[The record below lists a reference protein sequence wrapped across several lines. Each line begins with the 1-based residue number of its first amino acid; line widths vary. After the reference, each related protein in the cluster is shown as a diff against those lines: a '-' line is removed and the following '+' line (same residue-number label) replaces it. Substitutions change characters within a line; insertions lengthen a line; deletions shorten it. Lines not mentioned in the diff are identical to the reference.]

1 MLWILR
7 DLGFILGVTN
17 KSFPKRRWSDKSL
30 NMTTTNSKPVPRG
43 YLVAIGGAEDKTSDL
58 KILSR
63 VVALAPKDS
72 NMEVAVVATASS
84 IPDELL
90 PAYRSAFK
98 RLGASKI
105 HALDIR
111 DRDDAADPRTVERIR
126 RCGLIFFTGGDQLRL
141 TNILGGSRVLK
152 AIRERHAA
160 GAVVAGTS
168 AGAVALSATM
178 IYNGA
183 AADALRKGAVKMAS
197 GFGFVEGV
205 IIDSHFLERGRFTRL
220 MEAGATNPEQL
231 GVGLGED
238 AAVIFHPQG
247 ILEAIGPGHVVIV
260 DSWNLASSNVADIET
275 GDPVAVENVVMHA
288 LIGGHGYD
296 IDRRAYLDTETLQ
309 STLRNP
315 N

>member
-1 MLWILR
+1 M
-7 DLGFILGVTN
+7 TSN
-17 KSFPKRRWSDKSL
+17 K
-30 NMTTTNSKPVPRG
+30 TKPVPHG
-43 YLVAIGGAEDKTSDL
+43 HLVAIGGAEDKTSDL
-58 KILSR
+58 EILSR
-63 VVALAPKDS
+63 VFSLAPED
-72 NMEVAVVATASS
+72 NDEVAVIATASA
-84 IPDELL
+84 IPGELL

-98 RLGASKI
+98 RLGAGKI

-111 DRDDAADPRTVERIR
+111 HRDDAADDRTVERIR

-141 TNILGGSRVLK
+141 TNILGGSPVLK
-152 AIRERHAA
+152 AIRERHAS

-220 MEAGATNPEQL
+220 MEAGAANPEQL

-238 AAVIFHPQG
+238 AAVIVHPHRV
-247 ILEAIGPGHVVIV
+247 LEAIGPGHVVIV
-260 DSWNLASSNVADIET
+260 DSSDLASSNVADVET
-275 GDPVAVENVVMHA
+275 GEPVAVEHIVMHA
-288 LIGGHGYD
+288 LIGGHGFD
-296 IDRRAYLDTETLQ
+296 IDRRTYLDAETLKA
-309 STLRNP
+309 TLRNP